1 MTTTLAMTMFA
12 VVLPVIHVVVQTGEF
27 AQGYSNAMGLVVA
40 VFLAVSFFMLISWL
54 TRRRH

>member
-1 MTTTLAMTMFA
+1 MWLGRPMFA
-12 VVLPVIHVVVQTGEF
+12 MMLLVIHVVVQTGEF
-27 AQGYSNAMGLVVA
+27 AQGYSNAIGLVVA